1 MSSWRWAP
9 FLQNSVDFRP
19 KIRQQAHSVDVFIK
33 ANPLPP
39 MLVVIFDPRPSSRPR
54 TFADGMGVVETQKA
68 LTVTVVQSQGVVQ
81 PMRLLR
87 CRWNLFN
94 LELDPEAVLHDE
106 R

>member
-1 MSSWRWAP
+1 
-9 FLQNSVDFRP
+9 
-19 KIRQQAHSVDVFIK
+19 
-33 ANPLPP
+33 
-39 MLVVIFDPRPSSRPR
+39 MLVVIFDPRPSSRPH

-94 LELDPEAVLHDE
+94 LELDPEAVLHDKRLTIE
-106 R
+106 LEKGVEARVSIHYLISYHRVIR